1 MRKKIFLSLFFI
13 PIVILGIEL
22 GIWQSER
29 SVWKETILQEYHTQ
43 LSQTP
48 SLLPTTVIRLKGDK
62 NSIIG
67 NNTELFKPFE
77 LMPITLTGKFLPDLI
92 YYRPAD
98 EGIELITA
106 FQTTD
111 GIIAVNAGKMPY
123 TAKDISVDTL
133 LPNTDITITGFYRI
147 AELYGDKTPNNK
159 AFVAKIPYAA
169 YYYMF
174 NDKALSGAIHIDDTT
189 QISDYLKG
197 RSKEYFIKN
206 IPNNHTQYMYTWFML
221 AGIAFVTY
229 IILLKN
235 MNLQNTQRPKT

>member
-1 MRKKIFLSLFFI
+1 MRQKIFLSLFFI
-13 PIVILGIEL
+13 PIVALGVTL
-22 GIWQSER
+22 GVWQSKR
-29 SVWKETILQEYHTQ
+29 SAWKETLLTEYHAT
-43 LSQTP
+43 LSQAP

-67 NNTELFKPFE
+67 NNTELFKSFE
-77 LMPITLTGKFLPDLI
+77 LMPITLTGKFLPNLI

-106 FQTTD
+106 FETAD

-123 TAKDISVDTL
+123 ATKDISVDTL
-133 LPNTDITITGFYRI
+133 LPHKEITITGFYRI
-147 AELYGDKTPNNK
+147 AELYGDKTPHNK

-169 YYYMF
+169 YYDMYT
-174 NDKALSGAIHIDDTT
+174 DKALSGAIHIDDTT
-189 QISDYLKG
+189 YISDYLKG

-221 AGIAFVTY
+221 AGIALVTY
-229 IILLKN
+229 SILLKSKHKTK
-235 MNLQNTQRPKT
+235 NT